1 MKFVVSRLENIIKSI
16 PQPMYAY
23 VIKVTPEKAKKF
35 IDFALNVILDIQA
48 DDVNYIR
55 SISDSLGIGIAY
67 TKVKSIS
74 ITDGTYALT
83 KVGDEYILMYFSTK
97 LEAIVNAKENIENIG
112 RTIKS

>member
-1 MKFVVSRLENIIKSI
+1 MKFVISRLENIIKGLT
-16 PQPMYAY
+16 QPMYAY
-23 VIKVTPEKAKKF
+23 TLKVTPEKAKKL

-48 DDVNYIR
+48 DDVDYIR

-74 ITDGTYALT
+74 VTDGTYALT
-83 KVGDEYILMYFSTK
+83 KVGNEYILMYFSTK

-112 RTIKS
+112 RTMKS